1 MKLELKGLLQR
12 FNRMNSG
19 RIYPADLF
27 EKYALR
33 IVADMRMRRIRKI
46 YGEKGNRK
54 DGRAD

>member
-1 MKLELKGLLQR
+1 MKLELRGVIQR

-33 IVADMRMRRIRKI
+33 IVAEMRMGRIRKI

>member
-1 MKLELKGLLQR
+1 MKPEIRGVIQR

-27 EKYALR
+27 EKHALR

>member
-1 MKLELKGLLQR
+1 MKLELRGVIQR

-46 YGEKGNRK
+46 YGEKENRK

>member
-1 MKLELKGLLQR
+1 MKLELRGVIQR
-12 FNRMNSG
+12 LNRMNSG

-27 EKYALR
+27 EKYAFR

>member
-1 MKLELKGLLQR
+1 MKLELRGVIQR

-33 IVADMRMRRIRKI
+33 LLADFRMKRIRKI
-46 YGEKGNRK
+46 YGENGNRK

>member
-1 MKLELKGLLQR
+1 MKLELRGVIQR

-33 IVADMRMRRIRKI
+33 IVADVRMRRIRKI

>member
-1 MKLELKGLLQR
+1 MKLELRGVIQR

>member
-1 MKLELKGLLQR
+1 MKLELRGVIQR

-27 EKYALR
+27 EKHALR